1 MALKK
6 IKPVANKVSEAEL
19 IKRAQ
24 EDQRIYDQILIDLEG
39 SIDLQ
44 KDQISLSILA
54 QAINTINI
62 CNKEIEEGGLTFI
75 AGNDYRQQ
83 RPEVTIRNKAIAV
96 VIKLSSLFGL
106 SPKDRSLMDKNASKN
121 NAIDEAGDDL

>member
-6 IKPVANKVSEAEL
+6 LKPAVKETEL

-24 EDQRIYDQILIDLEG
+24 EDQRIYEQILSDLEG
-39 SIDLQ
+39 TIEFSRDTIN
-44 KDQISLSILA
+44 LSILA
-54 QAINTINI
+54 QSINTINI
-62 CNKEIEEGGLTFI
+62 CNETLDRDGLTFV

-83 RPEVTIRNKAIAV
+83 RPEVTIRNKAIAT

-106 SPKDRSLMDKNASKN
+106 SPKDRALLNKDNVKSGAVD
-121 NAIDEAGDDL
+121 DAGDDL